1 MLAASHS
8 VVPPRR
14 LAPSNPA
21 ERFGFFGSAAPEVPL
36 RDLDGE
42 LEGLM
47 EDPVAFLDR
56 IRRTAKAA
64 RRPMIA
70 PLVEHSARRG
80 DAAAVA
86 RYLGMAAQPSA
97 VPVSTR

>member
-1 MLAASHS
+1 VFVASHA

-14 LAPSNPA
+14 LEPA
-21 ERFGFFGSAAPEVPL
+21 SSAAAFGFFGGAAPEVPL

-42 LEGLM
+42 LERLI
-47 EDPVAFLDR
+47 EDPVAFLDQM
-56 IRRTAKAA
+56 RRTAEAA

-80 DAAAVA
+80 DAAALA
-86 RYLGMAAQPSA
+86 RYLGMAAQPGA